1 MSNKVSKSGKKSS
14 SVDSVALFSGIIS
27 KAVGVYLVVMFTVFP
42 LFATDMYYDILNDKY
57 YVFFYSTIA
66 LFAAFLIVTL
76 IGVMGGALRGEGG
89 KRFFRGFTRF
99 SKTDIFFLAFFVC
112 VILSTVTSEWVY
124 ESFWGNMGRLQG
136 MFFFLICFVSYM
148 IVTRFVEFKPYY
160 LYLFLL
166 AGTFLCFWGVT
177 DYLGVDLFGWRAD
190 ANDYVGMLIFTS
202 SIGNVNTATA
212 VFALYA
218 GAAAVMSIKHKYPW
232 FFIVSEL
239 VCLMALVTGMSD
251 NAVLAV
257 AGLYGILPFW
267 CFSEKRGVVRYAILV
282 SVLFLALGLTGT
294 LTMHWTRTPVM
305 PEWGWNSGVF
315 LSIANHYAKYCYLAA
330 GIFAVLS
337 AGLFAAFRTKLG
349 TPARGLWIAW
359 AVIFAAVVLTVVFAF
374 IDVNRGGHAELWGP
388 AGTYLLFNDRWGTN
402 RGYAWRSAFEFF
414 RDFGFGKKL
423 FGTGPET
430 YAIFMAQYNY
440 YDMIDF
446 MDAVFD
452 SPHSEPIQMIFTT
465 GVAGAVCYYGA
476 MITGIVR
483 GIRKNEWT
491 AAFAFAMIAY
501 LFASL
506 INISVPISTPLLIV
520 ALELCAAVS
529 SQDDKKE

>member
-1 MSNKVSKSGKKSS
+1 MSNKVSKASKKSV
-14 SVDSVALFSGIIS
+14 SVDGVSLFSGIIS
-27 KAVGVYLVVMFTVFP
+27 KAVGVYLVVMLAVFP
-42 LFATDMYYDILNDKY
+42 LFASDMYYNILDDRY

-89 KRFFRGFTRF
+89 KRFFRRFTRF
-99 SKTDIFFLAFFVC
+99 SKTDIFFFAFFVC
-112 VILSTVTSEWVY
+112 VVLSTVTSEWVY

-136 MFFFLICFVSYM
+136 MFFFLICFVSYF
-148 IVTRFVEFKPYY
+148 IVTRFVDFKPYY

-166 AGTFLCFWGVT
+166 VGTFVCFWGVT
-177 DYLGVDLFGWRAD
+177 DYLGIDLFGWRAD

-218 GAAAVMSIKHKYPW
+218 GAAAVLSIRHKVPW
-232 FFIVSEL
+232 FFMVSEL
-239 VCLMALVTGMSD
+239 ICLMALVTGMSD

-267 CFSEKRGVVRYAILV
+267 CFDQKKGMVRYVILL
-282 SVLFLALGLTGT
+282 SVLFLALGLTGSLT
-294 LTMHWTRTPVM
+294 LHWTRTPVM
-305 PEWGWNSGVF
+305 PQWEWNSGVF
-315 LSIANHYAKYCYLAA
+315 LTIANHYTKYCYLAA
-330 GIFAVLS
+330 AFFAALA
-337 AGLFAAFRTKLG
+337 AGLFAAFRTKLL
-349 TPARGLWIAW
+349 TPAKGFQIAW
-359 AVIFAAVVLTVVFAF
+359 AVLFTAVVLIVVFAF
-374 IDVNRGGHAELWGP
+374 VDVNCSGHTEFWGP

-440 YDMIDF
+440 YDMIEF

-483 GIRKNEWT
+483 GIRENEWT

-506 INISVPISTPLLIV
+506 INISVPISTPLLMV
-520 ALELCAAVS
+520 ALELCTAVS
-529 SQDDKKE
+529 YQDDKKE